1 MSQVKT
7 KCEKNQDHGIQPNTA
22 WQIKGET
29 VEIASDFLF
38 LGSEIIVAVNSED
51 DCFLTGK

>member
-7 KCEKNQDHGIQPNTA
+7 KCEKNQDHGIQPNTV

-38 LGSEIIVAVNSED
+38 LGSEITVAVNSED